1 MVYRGAGDLKHLSKA
16 QIDCSSD
23 MNMNRTWCNM
33 AKLTTG
39 EKVHA
44 TFMLC
49 VAAGIA
55 LSVVFAV
62 ASLLSTESV
71 VVSLDS
77 GGTAYIE
84 RRSYLGIRSKNH
96 IARVRKGEWESKLVS
111 ERFLWSLTAV
121 DDQPW
126 KRIIFI
132 DQGWYDGEN

>member
-1 MVYRGAGDLKHLSKA
+1 
-16 QIDCSSD
+16 
-23 MNMNRTWCNM
+23 M

-55 LSVVFAV
+55 FSVVF
-62 ASLLSTESV
+62 
-71 VVSLDS
+71 

-84 RRSYLGIRSKNH
+84 RRSYLGMRSKNH